1 VSAHGQR
8 GQSLPIT
15 AIGIIALLAVGY
27 FSIDYA
33 NTIRWQIRAQSAA
46 DSAAQAI
53 LSIQTQ
59 QFNEMTAT
67 LYAAAV
73 EEYRIRRNLNAMA
86 MAANLQGGCA
96 AGYDVTNPAGLAG
109 AQSQCEPVYAALQ
122 SRFTQAVAR
131 YGSEVEL
138 LNEITSSLN
147 LPNVVRDSSALVQ
160 QLNVG
165 CNGATADCAFG
176 YTIPSGAITARTD
189 TVNVKM
195 DALGIEKPW
204 NATSAT
210 SPSGVNANLFAPLK
224 VEVETCA
231 YVPPVIPGFFGYKPR
246 LNQVIGRAAATAV
259 MTEQDWLQPGT
270 NANPSN
276 DGLVF
281 QPAEHYITPAITDPT
296 NGNYDWYDLNFGG
309 TAYTSYYDKASNV
322 VGLKAYS
329 IQGDDF
335 EVWLGWWNSVPI
347 HTFATTSPD
356 ATCKTV
362 SGA

>member
-1 VSAHGQR
+1 MSAHGQR

-210 SPSGVNANLFAPLK
+210 SPSGVNANLCLRAAGDPGLLRLQATAQSSHRPGRCHGGDDRTRLASAGHQR
-224 VEVETCA
+224 ESEQRRA
-231 YVPPVIPGFFGYKPR
+231 RVPA
-246 LNQVIGRAAATAV
+246 GRA
-259 MTEQDWLQPGT
+259 LHH
-270 NANPSN
+270 S
-276 DGLVF
+276 
-281 QPAEHYITPAITDPT
+281 
-296 NGNYDWYDLNFGG
+296 
-309 TAYTSYYDKASNV
+309 
-322 VGLKAYS
+322 
-329 IQGDDF
+329 GD
-335 EVWLGWWNSVPI
+335 
-347 HTFATTSPD
+347 HRPD
-356 ATCKTV
+356 EW
-362 SGA
+362 